1 MTPNKRFAAIPPSHF
16 VRLTALENYVY
27 GSTPAPF
34 NKTQCLARGAFNV
47 TFAPDATSKW
57 VVVNFNP
64 SGKLEAYS
72 DIGLTVRH

>member
-1 MTPNKRFAAIPPSHF
+1 M
-16 VRLTALENYVY
+16 Y